1 MQTLSDIVV
10 VGLNHETAPVE
21 VRECIA
27 FSSEESSRAL
37 DALFGLSSIEEV
49 VLISTCNRVEVLAA
63 TRDSERAVTEIKTFI
78 AEFKSEPTS
87 RFEANLFLHRGDE
100 AVRHLFRVAS
110 SLDSMMVGEPQILGQ
125 VKEAY
130 QLATRRK
137 TSGVILNR
145 LLHRAFFVAKRI
157 RTETGIGDH
166 AVSISYAAVELGKKI
181 FGELDGKKV
190 LLIGAGEM
198 AELAVEHLVR
208 NRADRITVANRT
220 FERAVAM
227 AEQFHGHPIR
237 FEEILEQLQ
246 SVDIIIASAG
256 ASEFIVRY
264 PEVKGLLK
272 RRKNRP
278 LFFIDIAVP
287 RNIDPS
293 IHRLG
298 NTYVYDIDDLK
309 TVIEENIEDRRREAV
324 KAQRIVDEAVF
335 QFRKWR
341 ESLDAVPTII
351 ALREKLEKTSRG
363 ELEKTLQ
370 GLQHLSSEDRQALE
384 RMVRAVTNKFMHDPT
399 VFLKGEGCHGDRAT
413 YVDMVRKLFKL
424 DEG

>member
-27 FSSEESSRAL
+27 FSEEESSHAL
-37 DALFGLSSIEEV
+37 DSLIGLSAVEEA
-49 VLISTCNRVEVLAA
+49 VLLSTCNRVEVLA
-63 TRDSERAVTEIKTFI
+63 TTQEIGRAEAEIKAFI
-78 AEFKSEPTS
+78 AEFKNEPLD
-87 RFEANLFLHRGDE
+87 RFEPNLYVHRGDE
-100 AVRHLFRVAS
+100 AVRHLFRVTS

-130 QLATRRK
+130 HLATRRK
-137 TSGVILNR
+137 SSGVILNR
-145 LLHRAFFVAKRI
+145 LLHRAFFVAKRV

-166 AVSISYAAVELGKKI
+166 AVSISYAAVEMGKKI
-181 FGELDGKKV
+181 FGDLDKKKV

-208 NRADRITVANRT
+208 NRADQIAVANRT
-220 FERAVAM
+220 FERAVSLA
-227 AEQFHGHPIR
+227 QKFNGRPIR
-237 FEEILEQLQ
+237 FEEILEHLQ

-256 ASEFIVRY
+256 ASEFIIGY
-264 PEVKGLLK
+264 QDVKSLLK

-298 NTYVYDIDDLK
+298 NTYVYDIDDLQS
-309 TVIEENIEDRRREAV
+309 VIEENIEDRHREAV

-335 QFRKWR
+335 HFRKWR
-341 ESLDAVPTII
+341 DSLDVVPTII
-351 ALREKLEKTSRG
+351 ALREKLETTSQG

-370 GLQHLSSEDRQALE
+370 GLRHLSLEDRQALE
-384 RMVRAVTNKFMHDPT
+384 RMMKAVTSKFMHDPT
-399 VFLKGEGCHGDRAT
+399 VFLKSDGCHGDRAT

-424 DEG
+424 DES